1 MRIFGLYLFFWR
13 FTGLLLALILIAYY
27 AYNVGTKRKDE
38 RRAMENWSKR
48 IEQASKPRYLAIAD
62 CIAQDMKD
70 RVLLPGDRLP
80 PQRRLADM
88 IGVDFTTVSRGY
100 TEAISRGL
108 VESHVGRGTF
118 VLPQHNINGASDER
132 RAMANDLTM
141 NAPPEPT
148 DPDLIERMRLG
159 LSAVSED
166 LLHLLRYQAPMGG
179 DVDKEAASIWL
190 SMRGLVPNLDRVS
203 VTPGAH
209 ATMLAIL
216 TVLARPGDCI
226 LCEDITYAGFKK
238 IAAQL
243 GLELIGLPMDKD
255 GILPDALEEAIHRH
269 GPKALYLNPTLHNPT
284 TMIVPQHRRLEIA
297 KVINRHSLPLIED
310 DAYGFVLPDAPPPM
324 ATSAPELTWYIGGL
338 AKCIGAGLRLA
349 YTVTPNARANFALEN
364 GIRAVSGMSSPVC
377 MALATRWVLD
387 GTADQI
393 RRYIRKE
400 SAIRQEIAAQEITE
414 AEFWSHPH
422 AFNIWL
428 RLPENVSCATL
439 MSHMSNHEIGIA
451 PENAFRTKGIHD
463 QNVRICLGG
472 RIQRETLPKLL
483 SHLNNQI
490 WQLSQ

>member
-1 MRIFGLYLFFWR
+1 
-13 FTGLLLALILIAYY
+13 
-27 AYNVGTKRKDE
+27 
-38 RRAMENWSKR
+38 MENWPQR
-48 IEQASKPRYLAIAD
+48 IEHANKPRYLAIVD
-62 CIAQDMKD
+62 CITQDMKD

-80 PQRRLADM
+80 AQRKLADL

-118 VLPQHNINGASDER
+118 VLPQYSIHSASDER

-148 DPDLIERMRLG
+148 DPDLIERMRSG
-159 LSAVSED
+159 LSVVSED
-166 LLHLLRYQAPMGG
+166 LVHLLRYQTPIGG

-209 ATMLAIL
+209 ATMLTIL

-226 LCEDITYAGFKK
+226 LCEDITYAGFKR
-238 IAAQL
+238 IATQL
-243 GLELIGLPMDKD
+243 GLILIGLPMDKE
-255 GILPDALEEAIHRH
+255 GILPDALDNAIRRH
-269 GPKALYLNPTLHNPT
+269 SPKALYLNPTLHNPT
-284 TMIVPQHRRLEIA
+284 TMVVPQHRRLEIA
-297 KVINRHSLPLIED
+297 EVIKQHDLPLIED

-349 YTVTPNARANFALEN
+349 YTVAPNARGSFALEN
-364 GIRAVSGMSSPVC
+364 GIRAFSGMSSPVC

-400 SAIRQEIAAQEITE
+400 STLRQDIASHEITE
-414 AEFWSHPH
+414 ATFHSHPN

-428 RLPENVSCATL
+428 KLPQNVTCATL
-439 MSHMSNHEIGIA
+439 MTHMSNHEIGIA
-451 PENAFRTKGIHD
+451 PESAFRTVGD
-463 QNVRICLGG
+463 QDRYVRVCLGG
-472 RIQRETLPKLL
+472 RIRREALPTLLA
-483 SHLNNQI
+483 HLNNQI
-490 WQLSQ
+490 WQLGQ

>member
-1 MRIFGLYLFFWR
+1 
-13 FTGLLLALILIAYY
+13 
-27 AYNVGTKRKDE
+27 
-38 RRAMENWSKR
+38 MENWSLR
-48 IEQASKPRYLAIAD
+48 IEQSSKPRYLAIAD

-80 PQRRLADM
+80 AQRRLADM

-100 TEAISRGL
+100 SEALSRGL

-118 VLPQHNINGASDER
+118 VLPQHSINTTRDER
-132 RAMANDLTM
+132 RAVANDLTM

-148 DPDLIERMRLG
+148 DPDLIERMRSG
-159 LSAVSED
+159 LTVVSED
-166 LLHLLRYQAPMGG
+166 LVHLLRYQNPIGG
-179 DVDKEAASIWL
+179 DIDKEAASIWL

-216 TVLARPGDCI
+216 TILARPGDCI

-243 GLELIGLPMDKD
+243 GLVLIGLPMDEN
-255 GILPDALEEAIHRH
+255 GILPEALEDAIQRLA
-269 GPKALYLNPTLHNPT
+269 PKALYLNPTLHNPT
-284 TMIVPQHRRLEIA
+284 TMIVPQHRRLEITDVM
-297 KVINRHSLPLIED
+297 KRHNLPLIED

-349 YTVTPNARANFALEN
+349 YTVAPNARASFAIEN
-364 GIRAVSGMSSPVC
+364 GIRAFSGMASPVC

-393 RRYIRKE
+393 RRFIRSE
-400 SAIRQEIAAQEITE
+400 SAVRQDIAAQMITE
-414 AEFWSHPH
+414 AKFLSKPH
-422 AFNIWL
+422 AFNVWL
-428 RLPENVSCATL
+428 ELPHNVTCATL
-439 MSHMSNHEIGIA
+439 MSQMSNHEIGIS
-451 PENAFRTKGIHD
+451 PENAFRTVGEQD
-463 QNVRICLGG
+463 RFVRICLGG
-472 RIQRETLPKLL
+472 RIQRENLPKLL

>member
-1 MRIFGLYLFFWR
+1 
-13 FTGLLLALILIAYY
+13 
-27 AYNVGTKRKDE
+27 
-38 RRAMENWSKR
+38 MENWPQR
-48 IEQASKPRYLAIAD
+48 IEQSGKPRYLAIAD

-118 VLPQHNINGASDER
+118 VLPQQSVSNTSDER
-132 RAMANDLTM
+132 RALANDLTM

-148 DPDLIERMRLG
+148 DPELLERMRAG
-159 LSAVSED
+159 LCAVSDD
-166 LLHLLRYQAPMGG
+166 LVHLLRYQSPIGG
-179 DVDKEAASIWL
+179 EIDKEAASIWL
-190 SMRGLVPNLDRVS
+190 SMRGLVPNLDRIA

-216 TVLARPGDCI
+216 TVLAQPGDCV
-226 LCEDITYAGFKK
+226 LCEDITYTGFKK

-243 GLELIGLPMDKD
+243 GLKLVGLPMDRD
-255 GILPDALEEAIHRH
+255 GILPGALEDAIQRH
-269 GPKALYLNPTLHNPT
+269 APKALYLNPTLHNPT
-284 TMIVPQHRRLEIA
+284 TITIPQDRRLEIA
-297 KVINRHSLPLIED
+297 NVMKRHDLPLIED

-349 YTVTPNARANFALEN
+349 YSVAPNARAGFAMEN
-364 GIRAVSGMSSPVC
+364 GIRAVSVMSSPVS
-377 MALATRWVLD
+377 MALATQWVLD

-393 RRYIRKE
+393 RRFIRKE
-400 SAIRQEIAAQEITE
+400 SAVRQGIAAQTITE
-414 AEFWSHPH
+414 TEFLAHPH

-428 RLPENVSCATL
+428 RLPDGVTCATL
-439 MSHMSNHEIGIA
+439 MSHMSNHEIGIS
-451 PENAFRTKGIHD
+451 PESAFRTVGTQE
-463 QNVRICLGG
+463 QNVRVCLGG
-472 RIQRETLPKLL
+472 RIRREALPQTLA
-483 SHLNNQI
+483 HLNNQI
-490 WQLSQ
+490 WQLARQI